1 MSDRRTNDA
10 GLALALAVIF
20 LTAFVSYWL
29 LKITVTCTTEGIRIY
44 ATYGHGQSIIARVLR
59 RSLAAF
65 VGLTGI
71 CAVLASALPATRS
84 VTINVVCFAFF
95 GFCLTVAACGWIA
108 EHHDLEGLNDL
119 DTYLD
124 FSTAGRRSHAQPPK
138 SRSTSSPASS

>member
-10 GLALALAVIF
+10 GLALAVAVIF
-20 LTAFVSYWL
+20 LAAFVSYWL

-59 RSLAAF
+59 WSLAVF
-65 VGLTGI
+65 VGLTVI
-71 CAVLASALPATRS
+71 CAILVSALPATRS
-84 VTINVVCFAFF
+84 ITINVVCFGFF

-108 EHHDLEGLNDL
+108 EHHDLAGLSDL

-124 FSTAGRRSHAQPPK
+124 FSTARGNAHAPSTK
-138 SRSTSSPASS
+138 SRSTSNPASS